1 MKYFDSHAHYYDA
14 RFEEECKEGIGNL
27 LDALFATDIKAIV
40 NVGTSPETCLS
51 AIEQSRRYDK
61 MYTALG
67 IHPSDGQYLK
77 QKPEQALRE
86 IRAMIEDPASKC
98 VALGEIGLDYHYPD
112 TNKEI
117 QGFLFE
123 QQMLLA
129 RELDM
134 PVVIHDRDAHADVF
148 DTVCR
153 HPKVR
158 GILHSYSGSPEMAL
172 ELVKMGYMISFSGTL
187 TFKNARKLPEV
198 AKAVPKDRILIET
211 DAPYLSPH
219 PHRGKLNHSGNLLYT
234 CATLAQLLGI
244 TEEECA
250 ELTDQNARRFFSL
263 NE

>member
-27 LDALFATDIKAIV
+27 LDALFATDVKAIV
-40 NVGTSPETCLS
+40 NVGTSPETCLC

-86 IRAMIEDPASKC
+86 IRAMIEDPLSKC

-172 ELVKMGYMISFSGTL
+172 ELVKRGYYISFSGTL
-187 TFKNARKLPEV
+187 TFTNARKVAECARVLPR
-198 AKAVPKDRILIET
+198 DRVLIET
-211 DAPYLSPH
+211 DAPYLAPH
-219 PHRGKLNHSGNLLYT
+219 PLRGTLNHSGNLKYT
-234 CATLAQLLGI
+234 NAKLAELWEVS
-244 TEEECA
+244 EEEAARITA
-250 ELTDQNARRFFSL
+250 ENAERIFRL
-263 NE
+263 